1 VLLNRDS
8 RTSQF
13 VACAIVHLPISG
25 LHLAQFWADHG
36 LSSFVTSAVPETYLP
51 PEFGTPRA
59 IHVGD
64 AMLRIM
70 IHEDGKV
77 CKLELA
83 GRLEGPW
90 VAETEHAWR
99 ASLGA
104 DRKIEMDLRQL
115 TRIDDAGRDLLATIQ
130 RAGACLIVEGVWM
143 TALLDE
149 LISQQPCEGAK
160 PQSLAKKARRRP
172 ASRDRR
178 AANEDQFR
186 SES

>member
-1 VLLNRDS
+1 MLLNRDS

-13 VACAIVHLPISG
+13 VACAIDHLPISG

-36 LSSFVTSAVPETYLP
+36 LPSSVTPAVPETYRP
-51 PEFGTPRA
+51 AEFGRVRA
-59 IHVGD
+59 IYVND
-64 AMLRIM
+64 DMLRIT
-70 IHEDGKV
+70 IHEDDEV

-115 TRIDDAGRDLLATIQ
+115 TGIDDAGRDLLATIQ

-160 PQSLAKKARRRP
+160 PQSKPP
-172 ASRDRR
+172 ASR
-178 AANEDQFR
+178 QQ
-186 SES
+186 ESSK

>member
-13 VACAIVHLPISG
+13 VACAIDHLPISG

-36 LSSFVTSAVPETYLP
+36 LSSFVISAVPETYRP
-51 PEFGTPRA
+51 AEFGTPRA

-64 AMLRIM
+64 AMLRIT
-70 IHEDGKV
+70 IHEDDKV

-115 TRIDDAGRDLLATIQ
+115 TGIDDAGRDLLATIQ

-172 ASRDRR
+172 ASRR
-178 AANEDQFR
+178 Q
-186 SES
+186 ESSK

>member
-1 VLLNRDS
+1 M
-8 RTSQF
+8 
-13 VACAIVHLPISG
+13 PISG

-36 LSSFVTSAVPETYLP
+36 LPSFVTPTVPETYRP
-51 PEFGTPRA
+51 AEFGRARA
-59 IHVGD
+59 IHLSEV
-64 AMLRIM
+64 MLRIT

-77 CKLELA
+77 CRLELA
-83 GRLEGPW
+83 GRLDGPW
-90 VAETEHAWR
+90 VAETEKAWR
-99 ASLGA
+99 GPLGA

-115 TRIDDAGRDLLATIQ
+115 TGIDDAGRDLLATIQ

-172 ASRDRR
+172 ASR
-178 AANEDQFR
+178 QQ
-186 SES
+186 ESSK

>member
-1 VLLNRDS
+1 
-8 RTSQF
+8 
-13 VACAIVHLPISG
+13 
-25 LHLAQFWADHG
+25 
-36 LSSFVTSAVPETYLP
+36 
-51 PEFGTPRA
+51 
-59 IHVGD
+59 
-64 AMLRIM
+64 MLRIM
-70 IHEDGKV
+70 IHEDDKV

-90 VAETEHAWR
+90 VAETEYAWR
-99 ASLGA
+99 ASHGA
-104 DRKIEMDLRQL
+104 DRRIEMDLRQL
-115 TRIDDAGRDLLATIQ
+115 TGIDDAGRDLLATIQ

-172 ASRDRR
+172 ASGNRR